1 VDLGADEAMEQIE
14 WILERFAQ
22 AKIALQPQRVPL
34 VAGNQCSIPTD
45 GTIVIRTFM
54 VGNKDDLPGA
64 SDRLEVL
71 KSLYGDRFMILS
83 ISARDGNGLG
93 DLMKKIYEFLDVIRV
108 YTKEPGQKPD
118 LTAPYVLPRGSTI
131 IDLAG
136 RVHND
141 FRQTLKFARLW
152 GTGAYSGQSVG
163 REHVLNDKD
172 VVELHT

>member
-1 VDLGADEAMEQIE
+1 
-14 WILERFAQ
+14 
-22 AKIALQPQRVPL
+22 
-34 VAGNQCSIPTD
+34 
-45 GTIVIRTFM
+45 

-64 SDRLEVL
+64 ADRLDAL
-71 KSLYGDRFMILS
+71 KGLYADRFMLLP
-83 ISARDGNGLG
+83 ISAQEGRGLG

-118 LTAPYVLPRGSTI
+118 LTAPYVLPRGSTVL
-131 IDLAG
+131 DLAG

-163 REHVLNDKD
+163 RDHVLSEKD